1 MATVNFSVPEE
12 VKQKFNQVFAGKNKS
27 QVIAELM
34 MRAVEERA
42 LHKRR
47 AKAMEGLLK
56 LRGRKPHFS
65 DTAIRAA
72 REYGRP

>member
-1 MATVNFSVPEE
+1 MATVNFSVPEA
-12 VKQKFNQVFAGKNKS
+12 VKQKFNKVFAGKNKS

-47 AKAMEGLLK
+47 AKAMEGLLN

-65 DTAIRAA
+65 DAAIRAA
-72 REYGRP
+72 RESGRP